1 MSQQLF
7 CYEVET
13 ITRAYPDPVLLNDER
28 VLNNLL
34 AAEDKYTPCSDYFG
48 NHFQQ
53 ELRPFMRKM
62 VAQWMFE
69 VSVGM
74 LHSVSGYMSIFVKL
88 FNLVVFVTLLFFFML
103 IY

>member
-7 CYEVET
+7 CCEVET

-74 LHSVSGYMSIFVKL
+74 LHSVTCRFS
-88 FNLVVFVTLLFFFML
+88 
-103 IY
+103 